1 MTRNDYYEMHESRES
16 LMESFPDEFNVCRD
30 YARHRYN
37 SLIGVETAKCA
48 TCRLR
53 FTIDGLNEDG
63 LCELC
68 AEFIK
73 GCKEGRIA

>member
-1 MTRNDYYEMHESRES
+1 MCERMDNESREYLRESEGRLVRHHS
-16 LMESFPDEFNVCRD
+16 LHE
-30 YARHRYN
+30 
-37 SLIGVETAKCA
+37 VETAKCA

-53 FTIDGLNEDG
+53 FTIDGLNKDG

-73 GCKEGRIA
+73 GCKEGRI